1 MMTLLIVVPL
11 ACAAAALLAP
21 PRVGLALNALAAL
34 AALAGTAALAHGVL
48 GGAAPATALGGT
60 LRGDELG
67 VLVALVVAAA
77 AAVAGLVAV
86 AELGAE
92 PVEARR
98 HAVLMPALLA
108 ALLATALADDLGVMW
123 ITMELAAV
131 LAAFLIGSHR
141 GRPAVEAAFKYMLLG
156 SAGLVLG
163 LLATAVLHRAGG
175 PLSFVRLRAAG
186 SALAPPTVRIALA
199 LAVAGY
205 GLKVGLFPLHVWKPD
220 AYAAAR
226 APVTAL
232 LAGAAVAVPLGAMVR
247 FGAIATAAGQ
257 GALTGQLFV
266 AAGAL
271 SLVAALILVAGER
284 DLRRILAFTS
294 VEHMG
299 LALLALGLEPEA
311 VRGGLYHLFTNGV
324 LKALVFGLTGF
335 VVRDRGSADTLSG
348 PGLYGR
354 SFGLA
359 GLFLVAMAAALG
371 FPPFGLFAS
380 EVAVLRALFAGGH
393 VALALLVT
401 GVLAGV
407 FGVVAAAALRVVFA
421 RADEDGPRPGRAG
434 AAAAVTVPVLALMA
448 WLGVGM
454 PESLWASLLPVAQ
467 RLAP

>member
-1 MMTLLIVVPL
+1 MITALLLIPL
-11 ACAAAALLAP
+11 ASAALALIVR
-21 PRVGLALNALAAL
+21 PRAGLILNALAAL
-34 AALAGTAALAHGVL
+34 LALAGTGWLAQAALAG
-48 GGAAPATALGGT
+48 AAPMSALGGT
-60 LRGDELG
+60 LRGDDLG
-67 VLVALVVAAA
+67 VLVGLVVAAA
-77 AAVAGLVAV
+77 AAIAGLVAIP
-86 AELGAE
+86 ELADE
-92 PVEARR
+92 PAEARR

-141 GRPAVEAAFKYMLLG
+141 SRPAVEAAFKYMLLG

-163 LLATAVLHRAGG
+163 LLATAVLHRALG
-175 PLSFVRLRAAG
+175 PLSYVKLRAAG
-186 SALAPPTVRIALA
+186 AALPAPTVRIALA

-247 FGAIATAAGQ
+247 FGAIASAAGQ

-266 AAGAL
+266 AAGVV

-299 LALLALGLEPEA
+299 LALLALGLDPEA
-311 VRGGLYHLFTNGV
+311 VRGGLYHLFTNGM
-324 LKALVFGLTGF
+324 LKALVFGLCGF

-359 GLFLVAMAAALG
+359 AAFLVSVAAALG
-371 FPPFGLFAS
+371 FPPFGMFAS
-380 EVAVLRALFAGGH
+380 ELAVLRALFAAGH
-393 VALALLVT
+393 IGLGLVVT

-421 RADEDGPRPGRAG
+421 RADEEGPRPARSG
-434 AAAAVTVPVLALMA
+434 AAIAVTVPVLAIMA